1 MKKLL
6 SLSLTIMLLQGVFGI
21 ASMPV
26 KISAQT
32 QEAITN
38 QLVIDLAKK
47 GVSDA
52 IITARINS
60 SKTSFDTSND
70 GIQQLKQS
78 GVSDSVIL
86 AMIEKS
92 SSNNGSNA
100 NQNSGSKIS
109 VVIPD
114 GTEIKVETIEEL
126 SSKKLV
132 EGDPVTFRVV
142 EDLKIN
148 GATVIAKGA
157 MVKGT
162 VSSAKKKG
170 MMGRGG
176 NLSVRIESTQ
186 TVDDQKIKL
195 RASKSGEG
203 GDNMG
208 STVALTVLFGPIGL
222 LRKGKDAVIKTGTI
236 MTAYTDEAKTVMA
249 VN

>member
-6 SLSLTIMLLQGVFGI
+6 SLSLTIMLLQGAFGI
-21 ASMPV
+21 ALMPV
-26 KISAQT
+26 NISAQT
-32 QEAITN
+32 QETLTN
-38 QLVIDLAKK
+38 QLIIDLVKK
-47 GVSDA
+47 DFSDA

-60 SKTSFDTSND
+60 SKTSFDTSNA

-86 AMIEKS
+86 AMIQKS
-92 SSNNGSNA
+92 SSNEGSNA
-100 NQNSGSKIS
+100 NQNSGGRIS

-132 EGDPVTFRVV
+132 EGDPVNFRVI

-148 GATVIAKGA
+148 GVTVIAKGA

-222 LRKGKDAVIKTGTI
+222 LRKGKDAVIKPGTI
-236 MTAYTDEAKTVMA
+236 MTAYTDEAKTVMG